1 MKLKKPKFWDYKKP
15 NFLSYLLLPLTLPI
29 RINNLINTIKKII
42 KVNFIKSHHNYKYKT
57 ICVGNIYLGGT
68 GKTPLAIKLS
78 EILNNLNYKTVFI
91 KKFHKDTS
99 DETHLLK
106 KNGEVLI
113 YKDRINSLSVKNNF
127 YDVAI
132 FDDGLQDSSLMYDLS
147 FVCFNNKNFIGNG
160 MLIPAGPL
168 REKINSIK
176 KYDAIFLNGNSD
188 HTNETI
194 SKIIKYNKN
203 IKIFES
209 TYVLTN
215 LDIFDKTKKYV
226 AFAGIGMPMN
236 FYNLLNENKLNII
249 KFLDY
254 PDHYLYTKNDIKKI
268 KDIAKNLDAEIL
280 TTEKDYS
287 RIQLEYKDELDKDI
301 KFVKMKLSIKNEK
314 ELINFIKEKL

>member
-1 MKLKKPKFWDYKKP
+1 MKLKKPKFWDYKNP

-29 RINNLINTIKKII
+29 KINNLINSIKKII
-42 KVNFIKSHHNYKYKT
+42 QVNIIKNHRNYKCKT

-78 EILNNLNYKTVFI
+78 EILNDLNYKTVFI
-91 KKFHKDTS
+91 KKYHRGTS

-113 YKDRINSLSVKNNF
+113 HKDRINSLSIANNF

-132 FDDGLQDSSLMYDLS
+132 FDDGLQDSSLTYDLS
-147 FVCFNNKNFIGNG
+147 FVCFNNINFIGNG

-176 KYDAIFLNGNSD
+176 KYDAIFLNGNREHS
-188 HTNETI
+188 NETI
-194 SKIIKYNKN
+194 SKIMKYKKD

-209 TYVLTN
+209 AYVLTN
-215 LDIFDKTKKYV
+215 HDIFDKTKKYI

-236 FYNLLNENKLNII
+236 FYNSLTENKFDII

-254 PDHYLYTKNDIKKI
+254 PDHHLYTHNDIKKI
-268 KDIAKNLDAEIL
+268 KDIAKSLDAEIL

-314 ELINFIKEKL
+314 ELINFIEKKL

>member
-1 MKLKKPKFWDYKKP
+1 MKLKKPKFWDYKRP
-15 NFLSYLLLPLTLPI
+15 NFLSYLLFPFTLPI
-29 RINNLINTIKKII
+29 SINNFFNSFKELIRQ
-42 KVNFIKSHHNYKYKT
+42 NFIKDSHNYKLKT

-68 GKTPLAIKLS
+68 GKTPLVIKLNQLLKK
-78 EILNNLNYKTVFI
+78 LNHKIVFI
-91 KKFHKDTS
+91 KKFHINTL

-106 KNGEVLI
+106 KHGEVLAHNT
-113 YKDRINSLSVKNNF
+113 RIKSLSSADNS

-132 FDDGLQDSSLMYDLS
+132 FDDGLQDSSIIYDLS

-176 KYDAIFLNGNSD
+176 KYDAIFLNGKDEYSD
-188 HTNETI
+188 DII
-194 SKIIKYNKN
+194 SKIKKYNKD

-215 LDIFDKTKKYV
+215 LDTLNKAKKYV
-226 AFAGIGMPMN
+226 AFAGIGIPMN
-236 FYNLLNENKLNII
+236 FYKTLNNNKLNIV

-254 PDHYLYTKNDIKKI
+254 PDHHNYTLKDLKKI
-268 KDIAKNLDAEIL
+268 KDTAKNLNAEII

-287 RIQLEYKDELDKDI
+287 RIQLKYKNGLNEDI
-301 KFVKMKLSIKNEK
+301 KFVKMELIIKNEI
-314 ELINFIKEKL
+314 ELINFIKKKL